1 MPGRLMVGRMA
12 LDHVVKVRVLPGQ
25 SFTLLPRRS
34 QVKPV
39 ELSPDDYIANQE
51 PDVRMVLEELHTRIK
66 TALPNR
72 DCCMWEGVFWGG
84 SEQQIIG
91 YGSYSYQ
98 RSDKKR
104 VEWFTVGLAR
114 QKNYFSVYVNAVEG
128 KDYLAE
134 IYGPRLGKAKI
145 GKSSI
150 SFRNL
155 SDLNLGVLS
164 EMIEHAGKIT
174 TETES

>member
-1 MPGRLMVGRMA
+1 M
-12 LDHVVKVRVLPGQ
+12 KRVE
-25 SFTLLPRRS
+25 S
-34 QVKPV
+34 
-39 ELSPDDYIANQE
+39 SPDDYIASQT
-51 PDVRMVLEELHTRIK
+51 PDIRAVLEELHTRIK
-66 TALPNR
+66 TALPGR

-91 YGSYSYQ
+91 YGNYSYQ

-114 QKNYFSVYVNAVEG
+114 QKHYFSVYVNAVEG
-128 KDYLAE
+128 KEYLAE
-134 IYGPRLGKAKI
+134 IYGPRLGKVKT
-145 GKSSI
+145 GKSNI

-155 SDLNLGVLS
+155 TDVNFDVLT

-174 TETES
+174 ADSEP